1 MERKKKEAV
10 RGKHIKEKPD
20 SKLTPKAA
28 VRRAGRYKA
37 IEAARK
43 QVRETQQSA
52 ASQQDQEPYSATDKV
67 ESYTSGAVHEIIRY
81 PRHENNPFHRET
93 DYREAP
99 EPKARPSH
107 AYTRHEA
114 PAPKVPTPQERM
126 RRETVKECQQAKA
139 EQSPNAFHR
148 ETDYIEASAPR
159 TPTSQERM
167 RWEAVREYRQA
178 KAEQG
183 KNAFHHETDYSEAP
197 VLRTPTPQ
205 ERMRRETVKEY
216 QQTRSEQSKNA
227 FHHETDYTEAPAPKP
242 PTPQERMRREAVKE
256 YRQAKAE
263 QSKNAFHRE
272 TDYSEAPAPKASTPQ
287 ERMRRE
293 AVKEYRRTKAEQ
305 SKNAFHLETDYA
317 EIPTPK
323 ASTPQERMRREA
335 VKEYRQARAEQ
346 GKNAFH
352 HETDYA
358 EAPAPRAEKPQKQ
371 MLQTFL
377 DGEKETAPI
386 LQASEAPAV
395 SPIKNEAESVK
406 PRIQPKKREIRESV
420 KSPITVAGQRQ
431 TALPRNTSSIK
442 AAKKQ
447 LIKEQGRKAA
457 REKAV
462 KELTSGTV
470 STGSKVIKALSVAVS
485 RALTP
490 SRETLIY
497 AAGIL
502 ILILIPFV
510 VVMGVASMLTS
521 TGKGRDNFVPVS
533 EDVEGYRPLIRK
545 YAAEFGIPEYEDLIA
560 AVMMQESGG
569 QTSDPMQCSES
580 GYNTEYPREPGG
592 ITDPEYS
599 IKVGVQTLAEVLDMA
614 GVDSPVD
621 LDGISLAL
629 QGYNYGSGY
638 ISWALSNYGGY
649 SELNAIEYSDMMAE
663 QYGWSGYGD
672 KAYVSHVLRYY
683 PIGRSFMSEGDAAIV
698 AVAQTQ
704 IGNEG
709 GLKYCEWYGYPYR
722 VEWCAIFVSWCADQC
737 GYLDAGILPKELNV
751 IPYVEWFRERDQ
763 WQYMDYEPSPGD
775 LIFYDWESDG
785 LADHVGIV
793 ERVEDGIVYSIEGNA
808 GDACIENS
816 HYLATA
822 PIYGYGTPAY

>member
-28 VRRAGRYKA
+28 MRCAGRYNA

-43 QVRETQQSA
+43 QVREAQQ
-52 ASQQDQEPYSATDKV
+52 QEQEPYSATDMV
-67 ESYTSGAVHEIIRY
+67 ESYTAGAVHEIIRY

-99 EPKARPSH
+99 EPKARPS
-107 AYTRHEA
+107 YTYTQREA
-114 PAPKVPTPQERM
+114 PTPK
-126 RRETVKECQQAKA
+126 
-139 EQSPNAFHR
+139 
-148 ETDYIEASAPR
+148 
-159 TPTSQERM
+159 
-167 RWEAVREYRQA
+167 
-178 KAEQG
+178 
-183 KNAFHHETDYSEAP
+183 
-197 VLRTPTPQ
+197 TPTPQ
-205 ERMRRETVKEY
+205 ERMRREMVREYRQTTADQVKDVSASAMRIADTSRAEAPAPKRY
-216 QQTRSEQSKNA
+216 THNETPAPKAQTPQERMRREAVKKYRQAKAEQSKNA
-227 FHHETDYTEAPAPKP
+227 FHHETDYSMAPAPKL

-256 YRQAKAE
+256 YRLARAK
-263 QSKNAFHRE
+263 QSKNTFHRE
-272 TDYSEAPAPKASTPQ
+272 TDYT
-287 ERMRRE
+287 
-293 AVKEYRRTKAEQ
+293 
-305 SKNAFHLETDYA
+305 TD
-317 EIPTPK
+317 PT
-323 ASTPQERMRREA
+323 
-335 VKEYRQARAEQ
+335 
-346 GKNAFH
+346 
-352 HETDYA
+352 
-358 EAPAPRAEKPQKQ
+358 PRAEKPQKQ
-371 MLQTFL
+371 MLQSFL
-377 DGEKETAPI
+377 EEEKETAPL
-386 LQASEAPAV
+386 LQAGEAPAV

-420 KSPITVAGQRQ
+420 KTPITATGQRQ

-442 AAKKQ
+442 TAKKQ
-447 LIKEQGRKAA
+447 LIKELGRKAA
-457 REKAV
+457 RDKAV

-490 SRETLIY
+490 SRETLLY

-502 ILILIPFV
+502 ILIMIPFV
-510 VVMGVASMLTS
+510 VIMGVASMLTS

-533 EDVEGYRPLIRK
+533 EDVEGYRPLIRQ

-599 IKVGVQTLAEVLDMA
+599 IKVGVQTLAEVLNMA
-614 GVDSPVD
+614 GVESPVD

-763 WQYMDYEPSPGD
+763 WQYRDYEPSPGD

>member
-20 SKLTPKAA
+20 IKLTPKAA
-28 VRRAGRYKA
+28 MLRAGRYKA
-37 IEAARK
+37 IETARK
-43 QVRETQQSA
+43 QVQEAQQSA
-52 ASQQDQEPYSATDKV
+52 APQQDQEPYSATDKL
-67 ESYTSGAVHEIIRY
+67 ESYTAGAVHEIIHY
-81 PRHENNPFHRET
+81 PRHENIPFHRET

-99 EPKARPSH
+99 EPKAHHSH
-107 AYTRHEA
+107 PHTQHEA
-114 PAPKVPTPQERM
+114 PSPK
-126 RRETVKECQQAKA
+126 A
-139 EQSPNAFHR
+139 
-148 ETDYIEASAPR
+148 
-159 TPTSQERM
+159 
-167 RWEAVREYRQA
+167 
-178 KAEQG
+178 
-183 KNAFHHETDYSEAP
+183 
-197 VLRTPTPQ
+197 
-205 ERMRRETVKEY
+205 
-216 QQTRSEQSKNA
+216 
-227 FHHETDYTEAPAPKP
+227 

-256 YRQAKAE
+256 CRQAKAEQVRDVSTSTMRNADTPRAEAPTPQRHTYNEARALKQPTPQERMRRETVKDYRQARAE
-263 QSKNAFHRE
+263 QSKNAFHR
-272 TDYSEAPAPKASTPQ
+272 
-287 ERMRRE
+287 
-293 AVKEYRRTKAEQ
+293 
-305 SKNAFHLETDYA
+305 
-317 EIPTPK
+317 
-323 ASTPQERMRREA
+323 
-335 VKEYRQARAEQ
+335 
-346 GKNAFH
+346 
-352 HETDYA
+352 ETDYA

-377 DGEKETAPI
+377 EGEKDSAP
-386 LQASEAPAV
+386 LPQQGEAPAL

-406 PRIQPKKREIRESV
+406 PRIQPKKREVRESV
-420 KSPITVAGQRQ
+420 KSPITVMGQRQ
-431 TALPRNTSSIK
+431 TALPRNTSSIRT
-442 AAKKQ
+442 AKKQ

-462 KELTSGTV
+462 KELTTGTV

-510 VVMGVASMLTS
+510 VIMGVASMLTS
-521 TGKGRDNFVPVS
+521 TGKGRDNYVPVS
-533 EDVEGYRPLIRK
+533 EDVEGYRPLIRQ
-545 YAAEFGIPEYEDLIA
+545 YAAEFGIPEFEDLIA

-599 IKVGVQTLAEVLDMA
+599 IKVGVQTLAELLDMA

-621 LDGISLAL
+621 LDRISLAL

-672 KAYVSHVLRYY
+672 KSYVSHVLRYY

-698 AVAQTQ
+698 AVAKTQ

-709 GLKYCEWYGYPYR
+709 GLKYCEWYGYSYR

-775 LIFYDWESDG
+775 LIFYDWEGDG

-793 ERVEDGIVYSIEGNA
+793 ERVEDGVIYSIEGNA
-808 GDACIENS
+808 GDLCIENS
-816 HYLATA
+816 HSLATA